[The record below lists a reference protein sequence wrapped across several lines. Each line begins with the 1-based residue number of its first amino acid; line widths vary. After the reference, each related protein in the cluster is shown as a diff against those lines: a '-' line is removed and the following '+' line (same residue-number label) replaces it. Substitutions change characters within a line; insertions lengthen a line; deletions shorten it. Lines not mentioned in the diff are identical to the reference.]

1 MVVQNVLR
9 ECQQH
14 CCPSE
19 MSANHP
25 QYPEIHGLIGHR
37 ENQRIYL
44 RILMGYADI
53 SKWEQHNHRYS

>member
-1 MVVQNVLR
+1 
-9 ECQQH
+9 
-14 CCPSE
+14 